1 MSDRMLPKAEE
12 WAMIRRNPFKPLR
25 LPREVIL
32 LAVSCYC
39 GYPLS
44 YWDVQEMHAE
54 RGLIADT

>member
-1 MSDRMLPKAEE
+1 MLPKAEE

-39 GYPLS
+39 SYQFS